1 MIRLF
6 TGVALPDDLTRR
18 LESLVGGIPGA
29 RWIEARN
36 LHVTLCFIGEVEEG
50 LAAELDE
57 ALVALRAPR
66 FQLSLHGFG
75 TFGRAK
81 PNHLW
86 AAVDKAPGLLH
97 LQAKVEA
104 AVSRAGVVPE
114 GRKYVP
120 HVTLARFKDAP
131 LGRIQDF
138 IARNSPLT
146 AEPWPVDRFILYRSH
161 LGRSGAEYEALAEYP
176 LE

>member
-6 TGVALPDDLTRR
+6 VGLALPEELARR
-18 LESLVGGIPGA
+18 LESLGGGIPGA

-36 LHVTLCFIGEVEEG
+36 LHVTLRFIGEVEEG
-50 LAAELDE
+50 LAAEIDE
-57 ALVALRAPR
+57 TLAELRAPG
-66 FQLSLHGFG
+66 FQVALDGFG

-104 AVSRAGVVPE
+104 ALARMGLVPE
-114 GRKYVP
+114 GRKYLP

-131 LGRIQDF
+131 VGRIQDF
-138 IARNSPLT
+138 IARNSPFQ
-146 AEPWPVDRFILYRSH
+146 AGPWPVDRFVLFSSH
-161 LGRSGAEYEALAEYP
+161 LGRNGAEYQAVADYP
-176 LE
+176 LD